1 MKGGQDKPS
10 VRGCNADNP
19 SPRLEVVVREYAKGR
34 SVCVCVPLGITGI
47 LLVFLTFTLTRR
59 GVEQACRAP
68 QKKALCSV
76 LRISLET
83 SSDVPACSDLTIPN
97 GP

>member
-34 SVCVCVPLGITGI
+34 SVCVCTPWNHRDPVGFFDFYFNSKGSGAGLQSSTEKSSLQCPEDITGDI
-47 LLVFLTFTLTRR
+47 
-59 GVEQACRAP
+59 Q
-68 QKKALCSV
+68 
-76 LRISLET
+76 
-83 SSDVPACSDLTIPN
+83 
-97 GP
+97 